1 LTVVARLAEAPA
13 MPEVPARAVRLGRF
27 MRRHPTI
34 VIGSALLLIFALIA
48 VLAPFVL
55 PDPKSINPLQR
66 LRPPSATNWFGTD
79 QLGRSVLSRTLHGTR
94 ISLLVGVGVTVVVV
108 FFGMT
113 IGLVAGFVRVVDGI
127 VMRVID
133 AVMAIPGVLLAVA
146 LMALFGSNVQNVI
159 IAIAIPEI
167 PRLAR
172 LVRSVVLSVR
182 EQPFVAAAITSGA
195 RLPRLLLRHVLPNT
209 VAAVLVQ
216 ATFVFASAM
225 IVEAVLSFLG
235 AGTPPEIPSWGNMMS
250 EGRQTLHRAPW
261 VLAFP
266 GVALAFLVLVVNLLG
281 DALRDALDPRL
292 ARRGRS

>member
-1 LTVVARLAEAPA
+1 VVARLVEAPA

-48 VLAPFVL
+48 LLAPFVL

-66 LRPPSATNWFGTD
+66 LRPPSAANWFGTD

-108 FFGMT
+108 CFGMA
-113 IGLVAGFVRVVDGI
+113 IGLVAGFVRAVDGI

-209 VAAVLVQ
+209 IAAVLVQ
-216 ATFVFASAM
+216 ATYVFASAM

-261 VLAFP
+261 ILAFP
-266 GVALAFLVLVVNLLG
+266 GVALALLVLVVNLLG

>member
-1 LTVVARLAEAPA
+1 MASAA
-13 MPEVPARAVRLGRF
+13 PARAVRIGRF

-34 VIGSALLLIFALIA
+34 VIGSALLLTFALIA
-48 VLAPFVL
+48 LAAPLLL
-55 PDPKSINPLQR
+55 PDPKAINPLQR
-66 LRPPSATNWFGTD
+66 LRPPSAANWFGTD

-108 FFGMT
+108 VFGMAV
-113 IGLVAGFVRVVDGI
+113 GLLSGFLRALDGV
-127 VMRVID
+127 VMRVTD

-209 VAAVLVQ
+209 VAPVLVQ
-216 ATFVFASAM
+216 ATYVFASAM

-235 AGTPPEIPSWGNMMS
+235 AGTPPEIPSWGNMMA

-266 GVALAFLVLVVNLLG
+266 GVALALLVLAVNLLG

-292 ARRGRS
+292 ARQGRS

>member
-1 LTVVARLAEAPA
+1 MVARLAEAPA
-13 MPEVPARAVRLGRF
+13 MPEVPARAARFGRF
-27 MRRHPTI
+27 VRRHPTI
-34 VIGSALLLIFALIA
+34 VIGSVLLLVFALVA

-55 PDPKSINPLQR
+55 PDPRSINPLQR
-66 LRPPSATNWFGTD
+66 LRPPSAAHWFGTD

-108 FFGMT
+108 TFGLA
-113 IGLVAGFVRVVDGI
+113 IGLVAGFVRAVDGV

-216 ATFVFASAM
+216 ATYVFASAM

-235 AGTPPEIPSWGNMMS
+235 AGTPPEIPSWGNMMA

>member
-1 LTVVARLAEAPA
+1 MVARPVEAPA
-13 MPEVPARAVRLGRF
+13 LPAIPGRSVRLGRF

-34 VIGSALLLIFALIA
+34 VIGSALLLAFALVA
-48 VLAPFVL
+48 LAAPLLL
-55 PDPKSINPLQR
+55 PDPKAISPLQR
-66 LRPPSATNWFGTD
+66 LRPPSAADWFGTD

-94 ISLLVGVGVTVVVV
+94 ISLLVGVGVTAVVVA
-108 FFGMT
+108 FGLA
-113 IGLVAGFVRVVDGI
+113 IGLVSGFLRAVDGV
-127 VMRVID
+127 VMRVTD

-146 LMALFGSNVQNVI
+146 LMALFGSSVQNVI

-172 LVRSVVLSVR
+172 LVRSVVLGLR
-182 EQPFVAAAITSGA
+182 EQPFVAAATTSGA
-195 RLPRLLLRHVLPNT
+195 RLPRLLLRHILPNA
-209 VAAVLVQ
+209 VAPVLVQ

-235 AGTPPEIPSWGNMMS
+235 AGTPPEIPSWGNMMA
-250 EGRQTLHRAPW
+250 EGRQALHRAPW

-266 GVALAFLVLVVNLLG
+266 GVALALLVLAVNLLG

-292 ARRGRS
+292 ARRGRA